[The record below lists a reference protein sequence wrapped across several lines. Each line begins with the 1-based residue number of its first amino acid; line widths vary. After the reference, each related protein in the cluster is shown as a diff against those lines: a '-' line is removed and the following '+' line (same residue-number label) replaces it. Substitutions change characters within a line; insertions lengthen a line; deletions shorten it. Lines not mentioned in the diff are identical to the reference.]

1 MAKHDVS
8 FMLDAG
14 VLRSDG
20 KHWDRLVKSN
30 PKLVENYLK
39 KSPCNWKI
47 WKFEEIAPFVKI
59 LASKYATFAASAS
72 LNIDGGYI

>member
-1 MAKHDVS
+1 
-8 FMLDAG
+8 MLDSG

-39 KSPCNWKI
+39 NHHAIGRFGKYEGK
-47 WKFEEIAPFVKI
+47 
-59 LASKYATFAASAS
+59 LHHSKNLSFKTRYFLLLQQA
-72 LNIDGGYI
+72 